1 MGTSFPPHYNAG
13 HVTSTI
19 CRDSWLGFKSLWLSF
34 MIRAYD
40 QGVRSTFKLRG
51 LVFRVKI

>member
-1 MGTSFPPHYNAG
+1 MGTSFPPHYNPG
-13 HVTSTI
+13 HMTSII
-19 CRDSWLGFKSLWLSF
+19 CRDSWLGFKSLWLRF

-51 LVFRVKI
+51 LVFRVRI